1 MLTKSIQD
9 FSNKIGTYI
18 SYVLL
23 EATRPEGGAWTAHGF
38 KTNDPRMKNLEL
50 LRKTWLTDIID
61 QNFILQIFLQK
72 YALEKFNYQ
81 TLLQMFESTFPDIY
95 KKIVF
100 YENNTEWRRLNEENK
115 KTKEKE
121 ANSRGRT

>member
-23 EATRPEGGAWTAHGF
+23 EATRPDGPWTTHGF
-38 KTNDPRMKNLEL
+38 KTNDPRMKNWEL

-72 YALEKFNYQ
+72 YAHDKFNYQ
-81 TLLQMFESTFPDIY
+81 TLLKMFNLHFLIY
-95 KKIVF
+95 TKKLFFMKIIQNG
-100 YENNTEWRRLNEENK
+100 ED
-115 KTKEKE
+115 
-121 ANSRGRT
+121 

>member
-1 MLTKSIQD
+1 M
-9 FSNKIGTYI
+9 
-18 SYVLL
+18 
-23 EATRPEGGAWTAHGF
+23 
-38 KTNDPRMKNLEL
+38 
-50 LRKTWLTDIID
+50 RKTWLIDIID

-72 YALEKFNYQ
+72 YAHDKFNYQ
-81 TLLQMFESTFPDIY
+81 TLLKMFESTFPDIY